1 MSYSRKKVPLGAVL
15 QQAGLISAAQV
26 QQALKQQQQT
36 NSNLK
41 IGEILARQGRINSKT
56 ADFFAEQWFNLPKE
70 PKQPIGQYLKQ
81 AALLDESQIQAILNE
96 QKQTQQKFGEL
107 AIAKGWLK
115 QTTLDFFL
123 RYLNSDLPQS
133 NVVEIPV
140 AAVINADISDR
151 IMARYDNSKIANGA
165 SQLKSTEQ
173 LEYSQKIHEGFLQI
187 KRKLLKIEGQET
199 YSEQILDRV
208 LMWSGGQSFLTQ
220 KLFQLLSKNSESL
233 IFNQEAKQIDYLVE
247 TKVLH
252 DWENNELGAHLKTI
266 RDRLLN
272 NQHCHRDRLLRLYQQ
287 ILTETVLIDK
297 SIAQQELFNMGLVV
311 KQQNKLTVA
320 NPIYKLVF
328 NLGWATRELNQQN
341 SLNSLHKPS
350 ISQDYKNHTMPGGTS
365 PQNNKMLLSFK
376 NILLL
381 LTLIGL
387 LTIFFNNLAKRLTV
401 RLAFQKGNELLKQK
415 SFEEAVEKY
424 NRLLK
429 LDSNYFQA
437 WTNRGYALAG
447 LQKYGQMRESCS
459 TATIIEPTAVYAWN
473 CQGEA
478 LHNLQLDEK
487 ALVAFNKAIA
497 LDQSDPIF
505 LINKSESLRALG
517 KNEESLSVI
526 EEAIEVLEQI
536 KATNG
541 KESISREFA
550 VALTLLGNGYRQKER
565 FQDAINAYE
574 QAVTYS
580 PNYFPAQIGKG
591 IVLSQT
597 KRYQEAQE
605 EFEQAL
611 ENPQL
616 TKAQQAQTWF
626 YLGKTLCQSEQNSLG
641 IDAFER
647 SLKLKPDYEIAAKA
661 KNRCS
666 QFSTMSSLR

>member
-1 MSYSRKKVPLGAVL
+1 MSYSRNKVPLGAVL
-15 QQAGLISAAQV
+15 QQAGLISAVQV

-36 NSNLK
+36 NSGLK
-41 IGEILARQGRINSKT
+41 IGEILASQGRINAKT
-56 ADFFAEQWFNLPKE
+56 ADFFAEQWFNLPKQ

-81 AALLDESQIQAILNE
+81 AALLNESQIQIILNE

-123 RYLNSDLPQS
+123 RYLNPHLAQS

-140 AAVINADISDR
+140 AAVNSVNGVNVSDR
-151 IMARYDNSKIANGA
+151 LMTLPDHSQIVGA
-165 SQLKSTEQ
+165 APQFKSTEQ

-187 KRKLLKIEGQET
+187 KRKLLKIEGQEA

-208 LMWSGGQSFLTQ
+208 LIWTGGQSFLTQ

-233 IFNQEAKQIDYLVE
+233 IPKQEAKQIDYLVE
-247 TKVLH
+247 TQILH
-252 DWENNELGAHLKTI
+252 DWENNELGSHLKTI
-266 RDRLLN
+266 KDRLLN
-272 NQHCHRDRLLRLYQQ
+272 NQHCHRERLLRVYQQ
-287 ILTETVLIDK
+287 ILAETVLIDQ
-297 SIAQQELFNMGLVV
+297 SIEQQELLNMGLVV
-311 KQQNKLTVA
+311 KQQNKLTAA
-320 NPIYKLVF
+320 NPIYQSVF
-328 NLGWATRELNQQN
+328 NLSWATRELNQQN
-341 SLNSLHKPS
+341 FDNS
-350 ISQDYKNHTMPGGTS
+350 S
-365 PQNNKMLLSFK
+365 PQPIAGKDKQQSVSSQTSASANNHSFFRLK
-376 NILLL
+376 NLVIL

-387 LTIFFNNLAKRLTV
+387 LTIFFNNLARRMSV

-415 SFEEAVEKY
+415 SFSEAVDEY

-447 LQKYGQMRESCS
+447 LQKYEQMRQSCL

-478 LHNLQLDEK
+478 LYNLKLNEQ
-487 ALVAFNKAIA
+487 ALVAFEQAIA

-505 LINKSESLRALG
+505 SINKSESLRALG
-517 KNEESLSVI
+517 KNEESLI
-526 EEAIEVLEQI
+526 AIQEAIKILEEI
-536 KATNG
+536 KAKQG
-541 KESISREFA
+541 KQSISGEFA
-550 VALTLLGNGYRQKER
+550 VALTLLGNGYRQKEQL
-565 FQDAINAYE
+565 QDAISAYE
-574 QAVTYS
+574 QAVSYS

-591 IVLSQT
+591 IALSKA
-597 KRYQEAQE
+597 KRYQEARV

-616 TKAQQAQTWF
+616 TKTQQAQTWF
-626 YLGKTLCQSEQNSLG
+626 FLGKTFCQSEQNSLG

-647 SLKLKPDYEIAAKA
+647 SLKLNPDYEIAEEA
-661 KNRCS
+661 KNQCR
-666 QFSTMSSLR
+666 

>member
-1 MSYSRKKVPLGAVL
+1 MSYSRNKVPLGAVL
-15 QQAGLISAAQV
+15 QQAGLVSAAQV

-36 NSNLK
+36 NNNLK
-41 IGEILARQGRINSKT
+41 IGEILARQGQINSKT
-56 ADFFAEQWFNLPKE
+56 ADFFAEQWFNLPKQ

-81 AALLDESQIQAILNE
+81 AALLNESQIQVILTE

-115 QTTLDFFL
+115 QTTVNFFL
-123 RYLNSDLPQS
+123 RYLNADLPQS
-133 NVVEIPV
+133 NVVKIPV

-151 IMARYDNSKIANGA
+151 IVARYNNSKIANGA

-187 KRKLLKIEGQET
+187 KRKLLKIEGQEA

-252 DWENNELGAHLKTI
+252 DWENNELGMHLKTVK
-266 RDRLLN
+266 DRLLN

-287 ILTETVLIDK
+287 ILTETVSIDK
-297 SIAQQELFNMGLVV
+297 SIAQQELLNMGLAV
-311 KQQNKLTVA
+311 KQQNQLTVA
-320 NPIYKLVF
+320 NPIYKSVF
-328 NLGWATRELNQQN
+328 NLSWATKELNQQN
-341 SLNSLHKPS
+341 SLNSSHIS
-350 ISQDYKNHTMPGGTS
+350 ISQDKNHTVPGDAS
-365 PQNNKMLLSFK
+365 PQNNYGFLKLK

-387 LTIFFNNLAKRLTV
+387 LTIFFNNLAKRMTV
-401 RLAFQKGNELLKQK
+401 RLAFQQGNELLKQK
-415 SFEEAVEKY
+415 SFAEAVEEY

-478 LHNLQLDEK
+478 LHNLQLYEK
-487 ALVAFNKAIA
+487 ALVAFDKAIA
-497 LDQSDPIF
+497 LDRSDPIF
-505 LINKSESLRALG
+505 LINKSESLKALG
-517 KNEESLSVI
+517 KNEKSLAVI
-526 EEAIEVLEQI
+526 EKAIEALEQI
-536 KATNG
+536 KAIKG
-541 KESISREFA
+541 QESISGEFA
-550 VALTLLGNGYRQKER
+550 VALTLLGNGYRQKDR
-565 FQDAINAYE
+565 FQDAIDAYE
-574 QAVTYS
+574 EAITYS

-597 KRYQEAQE
+597 KRYQEAQK

-647 SLKLKPDYEIAAKA
+647 SLKLKPDYKIAAEA
-661 KNRCS
+661 KNQCS
-666 QFSTMSSLR
+666 QFSTMSLPR

>member
-1 MSYSRKKVPLGAVL
+1 MVWR
-15 QQAGLISAAQV
+15 
-26 QQALKQQQQT
+26 T
-36 NSNLK
+36 
-41 IGEILARQGRINSKT
+41 
-56 ADFFAEQWFNLPKE
+56 
-70 PKQPIGQYLKQ
+70 
-81 AALLDESQIQAILNE
+81 
-96 QKQTQQKFGEL
+96 
-107 AIAKGWLK
+107 
-115 QTTLDFFL
+115 
-123 RYLNSDLPQS
+123 
-133 NVVEIPV
+133 
-140 AAVINADISDR
+140 
-151 IMARYDNSKIANGA
+151 
-165 SQLKSTEQ
+165 
-173 LEYSQKIHEGFLQI
+173 
-187 KRKLLKIEGQET
+187 
-199 YSEQILDRV
+199 EQILDRI

-233 IFNQEAKQIDYLVE
+233 ILNQEAKQIDYLVE

-252 DWENNELGAHLKTI
+252 DWENNELGSHLKTI
-266 RDRLLN
+266 KDRLLN
-272 NQHCHRDRLLRLYQQ
+272 NQHGNRDRLLRLYQQ
-287 ILTETVLIDK
+287 VLTETVSIDK
-297 SIAQQELFNMGLVV
+297 SIAQQELLNMGLVV

-320 NPIYKLVF
+320 NPIYKSVF
-328 NLGWATRELNQQN
+328 NLSWATRELNQQN
-341 SLNSLHKPS
+341 SLNSLHQPVV
-350 ISQDYKNHTMPGGTS
+350 SQDKNHTVPGGTS
-365 PQNNKMLLSFK
+365 PQNNYGFLKLK

-387 LTIFFNNLAKRLTV
+387 LTIFFNNLAKRMTV

-415 SFEEAVEKY
+415 SFDEAVEEY

-487 ALVAFNKAIA
+487 ALVAFDKAIA
-497 LDQSDPIF
+497 LDQRDPIF

-517 KNEESLSVI
+517 ENEESLTVI
-526 EEAIEVLEQI
+526 KQAIEVLEQI
-536 KATNG
+536 KAIKG
-541 KESISREFA
+541 KESISGEFA
-550 VALTLLGNGYRQKER
+550 VALTLLGNGYRQKDR
-565 FQDAINAYE
+565 FQDAIDAYE
-574 QAVTYS
+574 EAVTYS
-580 PNYFPAQIGKG
+580 ANYFPAQIGKG

-641 IDAFER
+641 VDAFER
-647 SLKLKPDYEIAAKA
+647 SLKLKPDYEIAAEA
-661 KNRCS
+661 KNQCS

>member
-1 MSYSRKKVPLGAVL
+1 VSYSRNKVSLGAVL

-36 NSNLK
+36 NNNLK
-41 IGEILARQGRINSKT
+41 LGEILARQGRINSKT
-56 ADFFAEQWFNLPKE
+56 ADFFAEQWFNLPKQ

-81 AALLDESQIQAILNE
+81 AALLNESQIQAILNE

-115 QTTLDFFL
+115 QTTVDFFL

-140 AAVINADISDR
+140 AAVINSDISDR
-151 IMARYDNSKIANGA
+151 IMGHDNSKIANRA

-199 YSEQILDRV
+199 YSEQILNQV
-208 LMWSGGQSFLTQ
+208 LIWSGGQSFLTQ

-233 IFNQEAKQIDYLVE
+233 ILNQEAKQIDYLVE

-266 RDRLLN
+266 KDRLLN

-297 SIAQQELFNMGLVV
+297 SIAQQELLNMGLVV
-311 KQQNKLTVA
+311 KQQNNLTVA
-320 NPIYKLVF
+320 NPIYKSVF
-328 NLGWATRELNQQN
+328 NLSWATRELNQQS
-341 SLNSLHKPS
+341 SLNSLHKPT
-350 ISQDYKNHTMPGGTS
+350 ISQDKNHTMLGGTS
-365 PQNNKMLLSFK
+365 PQNNYGFFKLK

-387 LTIFFNNLAKRLTV
+387 LTIFFNNLAKRMTV

-415 SFEEAVEKY
+415 SFDEAVAQY

-478 LHNLQLDEK
+478 LHHLQLDEK
-487 ALVAFNKAIA
+487 ALVAFDRAIA

-517 KNEESLSVI
+517 KNEKSLTVI

-536 KATNG
+536 KAIKG
-541 KESISREFA
+541 QESISGEFA
-550 VALTLLGNGYRQKER
+550 VALTLLGNGYRQKDR
-565 FQDAINAYE
+565 LQDAIDAYE
-574 QAVTYS
+574 EAVTYS
-580 PNYFPAQIGKG
+580 ANYFPAQIGKA

-597 KRYQEAQE
+597 KLYQEAQE

-641 IDAFER
+641 INAFER
-647 SLKLKPDYEIAAKA
+647 SLKLKPDYEIAAEA
-661 KNRCS
+661 KNQCS